1 MNIKNAIKES
11 YVFNLLM
18 IIKDLAANSFLFN
31 IQSENNNS
39 TSLSFEYTTWMESS
53 IIYSFMIKIDRKL
66 RKLDKLIYQSIIN
79 SNIYI
84 IIKKISMS
92 CKKGFRKFKNPV
104 FENSKLLLYIKKLKS
119 RLNIGKILVG
129 LTVGYIFVNFIIRNI
144 SFLSIFS
151 SIWDELLLL
160 ILFMYIIIKKIKS
173 SGSLGFN
180 LTPMALPAAI
190 YIILGVAHV
199 MLVAPEIYVA
209 IEGFRAVFQQ
219 VLWYFVITQ
228 LVRDVTDSKQVINL
242 MISMGLFLG
251 VHATYQYITKVP
263 MPGNWVDVTENIS
276 TRAFSIVGSPN
287 ILGALFVLFIPM
299 GVGMF
304 LTKKEK
310 NSKRFY
316 LISTVFMVLGLVFT
330 LSRGA
335 WLAFAFSILIYII
348 TLNYKFIVTFIL
360 LGGMFILSGGTMSQ
374 RLLFMLS
381 PSYMVKS
388 AAGGRLHRWKI
399 GLNVWRQNRILGRG
413 LGRYGGA
420 VAMNNELAPF
430 YLDNYYLKTLTEMGI
445 YGILGLAFVIICFII
460 FSRNIIKHQDNK
472 NKKILSISLFAGVMG
487 LLAQNFVENIFEVPA
502 MAIYFWI
509 VVALI
514 NTLAP
519 KGKSIQTNGKEDLL

>member
-1 MNIKNAIKES
+1 
-11 YVFNLLM
+11 
-18 IIKDLAANSFLFN
+18 
-31 IQSENNNS
+31 
-39 TSLSFEYTTWMESS
+39 
-53 IIYSFMIKIDRKL
+53 
-66 RKLDKLIYQSIIN
+66 
-79 SNIYI
+79 
-84 IIKKISMS
+84 
-92 CKKGFRKFKNPV
+92 
-104 FENSKLLLYIKKLKS
+104 
-119 RLNIGKILVG
+119 
-129 LTVGYIFVNFIIRNI
+129 
-144 SFLSIFS
+144 
-151 SIWDELLLL
+151 
-160 ILFMYIIIKKIKS
+160 MYIIIKKIKS

-299 GVGMF
+299 GLGMF
-304 LTKKEK
+304 LTNNNKK
-310 NSKRFY
+310 SKRFY
-316 LISTVFMVLGLVFT
+316 LISTLFMILGLIFT

-335 WLAFAFSILIYII
+335 WLAFAFSMFIYII

-399 GLNVWRQNRILGRG
+399 GLNVWRENRLLGKG
-413 LGRYGGA
+413 LGRFGGA
-420 VAMNNELAPF
+420 VAMNNQLAPF

-445 YGILGLAFVIICFII
+445 YGILALVFVIICFII
-460 FSRNIIKHQDNK
+460 FSANIIKYQDDK
-472 NKKILSISLFAGVMG
+472 NKKVLSISLFAGVMG

-509 VVALI
+509 VEIGRAHV
-514 NTLAP
+514 
-519 KGKSIQTNGKEDLL
+519 